1 MCVVL
6 LPKMIFFSV
15 MFSTYYFVA
24 NRHCYRSLYE
34 ARTSLH
40 AKLRGSTPEDP
51 KTSSALPHKEY
62 IQGYTSPIAQALRPN
77 PHKNEQLDL
86 STTTKHISLSPIVKY
101 KVVDCIVNYSFSI
114 DI

>member
-40 AKLRGSTPEDP
+40 VKLRGSTLEDP
-51 KTSSALPHKEY
+51 KTSSALAHKEY
-62 IQGYTSPIAQALRPN
+62 IQGYTSPIAQTQ
-77 PHKNEQLDL
+77 KN
-86 STTTKHISLSPIVKY
+86 T
-101 KVVDCIVNYSFSI
+101 I
-114 DI
+114 DFGCCCLFFIFVCS